1 MKNFKSVFSLLA
13 AAILLCT
20 APKTYA
26 QAIGNYDYRELGNVH
41 YVHPAVQAAQSALT
55 YLRPPKNLEIKV
67 RGLSNCEADSYLA
80 IFSITQVGKTQR
92 EADVLLRSRID
103 SVKVALKRRGAAAEL
118 FIDMISFQPIYE
130 LEQSKKLFSKA
141 TYNEIPKGFELK
153 KNLHFRY
160 SDPKVLDELV
170 TFCAEQDIYDLVR
183 VDYFIDDIEKKKQE
197 IITRAEAYL
206 ESKLARFNRQMKLDL
221 TEMQRQFADG
231 FAMYYPVEQYR
242 TYQTYHSNAF
252 NKPDAADTKVAQA
265 TTSQFFMPRVSKDYD
280 FVINNSMLEPVI
292 QIEYEVVLVLTPKP
306 AEPAPAPPAP
316 KEVIRTER
324 EYYLITPNAEVKRL
338 GM

>member
-1 MKNFKSVFSLLA
+1 MNYKTSIICIAV
-13 AAILLCT
+13 AILSCV
-20 APKTYA
+20 AVNSSA
-26 QAIGNYDYRELGNVH
+26 QARGNFDYRDLSNVH
-41 YVHPAVQAAQSALT
+41 FVHPAVQAAQSALT
-55 YLRPPKNLEIKV
+55 YLRPPKDIEIKV
-67 RGLSNCEADSYLA
+67 RGLSNCTADSYLA
-80 IFSITQVGKTQR
+80 IFAVTQVGKTQR
-92 EADVLLRSRID
+92 EADALLRSRID
-103 SVKVALKRRGAAAEL
+103 SVRVALERKGAAAEL

-130 LEQSKKLFSKA
+130 MEVSKKLFSKA

-160 SDPKVLDELV
+160 HDPRVLDELV

-183 VDYFIDDIEKKKQE
+183 VDYFIDDVEKKKME
-197 IITRAEAYL
+197 MIARAESYL
-206 ESKLARFNRQMKLDL
+206 EAKLARFNRQVKLDL
-221 TEMQRQFADG
+221 SDMQRQFADG

-242 TYQTYHSNAF
+242 SYQTYQSNAF
-252 NKPDAADTKVAQA
+252 SKSEGDETKASQA
-265 TTSQFFMPRVSKDYD
+265 TTSQFFLPRVSKDYD

-292 QIEYEVVLVLTPKP
+292 QIEYEVVIRLTPKP
-306 AEPAPAPPAP
+306 AEPVSAPPAP